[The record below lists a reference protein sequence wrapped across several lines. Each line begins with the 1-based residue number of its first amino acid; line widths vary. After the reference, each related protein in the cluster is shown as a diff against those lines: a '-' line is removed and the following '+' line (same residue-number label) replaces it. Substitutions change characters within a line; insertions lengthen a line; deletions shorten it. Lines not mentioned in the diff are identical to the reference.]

1 MAGGKETPRQR
12 MIGMMYLVLTALLA
26 LNVTKT
32 VLERFIFINESL
44 ERSVSE
50 SEVSNEGTVTRI
62 NTAVSESGGRDADVA
77 VLNTAKEVRTR
88 TSEILAEM
96 DALKKEIV
104 ANTGGT
110 DEAGN
115 PIGIDNESNV
125 ANLMVNQKKGAELK
139 QKLNDYA
146 AFLSKSTGDPYSPL
160 ALDANE
166 HPAFKDD
173 PNQNKKAFS
182 ELYFAQTPMS
192 ASLATI
198 SQMQTEVINYETQAL
213 DALARKVGAADLK
226 FDNIIAMVRPESNIV
241 AAGTKYKADMFIAA
255 SSSAV
260 TPTMKLNGNSIP
272 VENGLGKVELLASA
286 DSYDKDGLAKKTY
299 TAEITIDMPGGGD
312 TTYTNTIEYFVAKP
326 VIQVQSAAV
335 QALYLNCGNELNIQ
349 VPALGSTYNPSFSA
363 TGASA
368 IEGSQKGLVTV
379 VPTAAEV
386 KLNVSS
392 NGNFIG
398 AENFKVRRIPLPSI
412 KALSGGKE
420 LNLKTGVSAPGPRSL
435 EIKAIP
441 DQSFAEFLPKDARYR
456 VSQWEVTL
464 ARGSRPVK
472 TERVTAENI
481 NLNSFAALARPGDR
495 IVIEVKQVQ
504 RMNFRGNVENV
515 NIGNEIIQ
523 IPLN

>member
-32 VLERFIFINESL
+32 VLERFVFINESL
-44 ERSVSE
+44 ERSVLEAKSA
-50 SEVSNEGTVTRI
+50 NDGTVMRI
-62 NTAVSESGGRDADVA
+62 NTAVSESGNRAADVEI
-77 VLNTAKEVRTR
+77 LTIAKEVREKTNQ
-88 TSEILAEM
+88 IIGEM
-96 DALKKEIV
+96 DEIK
-104 ANTGGT
+104 AELIETTGGLNDSGT
-110 DEAGN
+110 
-115 PIGIDNESNV
+115 PVGIDNEEKV
-125 ANLMVNQKKGAELK
+125 ANLMVNQKKGLELK
-139 QKLNDYA
+139 DKLNEYA
-146 AFLSKSTGDPYSPL
+146 AFLSQVTGEEFKPL
-160 ALDANE
+160 ALDAAE
-166 HPAFKDD
+166 HPAFMDN
-173 PNQNKKAFS
+173 PNQNKKPFS

-198 SQMQTEVINYETQAL
+198 TQMQTELIGYETQAL
-213 DALARKVGAADLK
+213 NSLARKVGAADLK
-226 FDNIIAMVRPESNIV
+226 FDNIVAMVRAESKVV
-241 AAGTKYKADMFIAA
+241 AAGTKYEADMFIAA

-272 VENGLGKVELLASA
+272 VEGGMGKVEFVATA
-286 DSYDKDGLAKKTY
+286 DSYDNDGMARKTY
-299 TAEITIDMPGGGD
+299 TAEITIDTPGGGD

-326 VIQVQSAAV
+326 VIQIQSASV
-335 QALYLNCGNELNIQ
+335 SALYLNCGNELNVQ
-349 VPALGSTYNPSFSA
+349 VPALGSAYSPSFSA

-398 AENFKVRRIPLPSI
+398 AETFRVRRIPLPTI
-412 KALSGGKE
+412 KALSGGRE
-420 LNLKTGVSAPGPRSL
+420 LNLKSGVSAPGPRSL

-472 TERVTAENI
+472 TERVTAEQI
-481 NLNSFAALARPGDR
+481 NLSSFAALARPGDR

-515 NIGNEIIQ
+515 NIGTEIIQ

>member
-1 MAGGKETPRQR
+1 MAGGKETPRQK
-12 MIGMMYLVLTALLA
+12 MIGMMYLVLIALLA

-32 VLERFIFINESL
+32 VLERFIFINQSL
-44 ERSVSE
+44 ERSISE
-50 SEVSNEGTVTRI
+50 AGVTNDGTVARI
-62 NTAVSESGGRDADVA
+62 NSAVSESGGRAADVK
-77 VLNTAKEVRTR
+77 VLTTAKDVRKKTNEV
-88 TSEILAEM
+88 LAEM
-96 DALKKEIV
+96 DRIKAELVEG
-104 ANTGGT
+104 TGGV
-110 DEAGN
+110 DETGT
-115 PIGIDNESNV
+115 PIGIDNEEKV
-125 ANLMVNQKKGAELK
+125 ANLMVNQNEGEKLK
-139 QKLNDYA
+139 QKLNDYT
-146 AFLSKSTGDPYSPL
+146 AFLSKATGDNYAPL
-160 ALDANE
+160 GLDASE
-166 HPAFKDD
+166 HPVFMND
-173 PNQNKKAFS
+173 PNQKRKNFS
-182 ELYFAQTPMS
+182 ELYFAHTPMS

-260 TPTMKLNGNSIP
+260 TPTMKLNGSSIP
-272 VENGLGKVELLASA
+272 VENGLGKVELMAKA
-286 DSYDKDGLAKKTY
+286 TNYDKDGLSKQTY
-299 TAEITIDMPGGGD
+299 TAEITIDTPGGGD

-335 QALYLNCGNELNIQ
+335 QALYLNCGNELNVQ

-379 VPTAAEV
+379 VPSAAEV

-398 AENFKVRRIPLPSI
+398 AETFRVRRIPMPSI

-420 LNLKTGVSAPGPRSL
+420 LNLKTGVPVPGPRSL
-435 EIKAIP
+435 EIKAIA
-441 DQSFAEFLPKDARYR
+441 DQSFQEFLPKDARYR

-472 TERVTAENI
+472 TERVTAETI
-481 NLNSFAALARPGDR
+481 NLSGFAALARPGDR